1 MLSTYQHSL
10 LSQPGFDGVGQSCRL
25 FSVFRQGAGS
35 SRSKIYMKISP
46 EGFDFK
52 ADNQLIFYCIFELTA
67 DIPITI
73 TYAVIQIPIER
84 LSISAIIPITA

>member
-1 MLSTYQHSL
+1 
-10 LSQPGFDGVGQSCRL
+10 
-25 FSVFRQGAGS
+25 
-35 SRSKIYMKISP
+35 MKISP

>member
-1 MLSTYQHSL
+1 
-10 LSQPGFDGVGQSCRL
+10 
-25 FSVFRQGAGS
+25 
-35 SRSKIYMKISP
+35 MKISS
-46 EGFDFK
+46 EGFGFK